1 MGPIIASRMIPLFT
15 SNNPLSVHILEAN
28 YSPAENRPLIL
39 LLHGFPELAYSW
51 RKVIPPLAEAG
62 YYVVAPD
69 SRGFGRTTGHDDRS
83 YENVDLSSYSITTLV
98 RDVVLLV
105 NALGYRSVH
114 CVAGH
119 DAGAV
124 TAAMC
129 ALIRPDFF
137 QSVVLLSH
145 PFNGAPEAPFNTANT
160 PAQEQGGHKGGAE
173 SSAGDVHN
181 ALASLGRKHYKW
193 YYSTAPANKEMSQPP
208 QGLHEFL
215 RGYFHL
221 KSGSWKGNKPF
232 KLREWS
238 ATELAQLPGY
248 YIMPLDKTMPMTV
261 ADMMA
266 TESEENVRLS
276 HAWLSDEELAVYVA
290 EYERTG
296 FQGGLNWYRVQAAKD
311 GKYTGDYEVFAGK
324 KIEIPCAFVSGKL
337 DWGIYQ
343 EPGALEKMRDGTV
356 CSDFRALRL
365 VDGVGHWAPQESPGV
380 VVDVILELVRGLNV
394 YSVVLS
400 SVGPLD
406 VYIGTLHIPLRT
418 DNTHADA
425 VQLNSM
431 APL

>member
-1 MGPIIASRMIPLFT
+1 MHPIIASRTIPLST
-15 SNNPLSVHILEAN
+15 PNNPLSVHILEAN
-28 YSPAENRPLIL
+28 YSPARNRPLIL
-39 LLHGFPELAYSW
+39 LLHGFPEIAYSW

-83 YENVDLSSYSITTLV
+83 YENVDLSSYSVTTLV

-105 NALGYRSVH
+105 HALGYRSVH
-114 CVAGH
+114 CIVGH

-145 PFNGAPEAPFNTANT
+145 PFNGAPEAPFNTANA
-160 PAQEQGGHKGGAE
+160 PVQEQDGPKGGAE
-173 SSAGDVHN
+173 SSAGDVHS

-193 YYSTAPANKEMSQPP
+193 YYSTAPANEEMSQPP

-221 KSGSWKGNKPF
+221 KSGSWEGNKPF
-232 KLREWS
+232 QLREWS
-238 ATELAQLPGY
+238 ATELTQLPGY
-248 YIMPLDKTMPMTV
+248 YIMPLDKTMPETV

-266 TESEENVRLS
+266 TEPEEHARLS
-276 HAWLSDEELAVYVA
+276 HGWLSDEELAVYVA

-296 FQGGLNWYRVQAAKD
+296 FQGGLNWYRVRTAKG
-311 GKYTGDYEVFAGK
+311 GKYTADYEVFAGK
-324 KIEIPCAFVSGKL
+324 KIEIPSAFVSGKL

-343 EPGALEKMRDGTV
+343 EPGALERMRDGTV
-356 CSDFRALRL
+356 CTDFRELRL
-365 VDGVGHWAPQESPGV
+365 IDGVGHWAPQESPGA
-380 VVDVILELVRGLNV
+380 VVDVILELVKELNV
-394 YSVVLS
+394 
-400 SVGPLD
+400 
-406 VYIGTLHIPLRT
+406 
-418 DNTHADA
+418 
-425 VQLNSM
+425 
-431 APL
+431 

>member
-39 LLHGFPELAYSW
+39 LLHGFPEFAYSW

-238 ATELAQLPGY
+238 ATGLAQLPGY

-296 FQGGLNWYRVQAAKD
+296 FQGGLNWYRVQTAKD

-356 CSDFRALRL
+356 CSDFRALTL

-394 YSVVLS
+394 
-400 SVGPLD
+400 
-406 VYIGTLHIPLRT
+406 
-418 DNTHADA
+418 
-425 VQLNSM
+425 
-431 APL
+431 